1 MTKDQDRRLRELA
14 SRRGDGV
21 EVTLH
26 WRPEDDA
33 IVLAVEDWRT
43 GEAFELEVEHDRALD
58 AFHHPFAYARGAQV
72 LAAD

>member
-1 MTKDQDRRLRELA
+1 M
-14 SRRGDGV
+14 